1 VNTSS
6 ALRRLSWVLV
16 AVIAVAATFVVA
28 PRHALGASVLSG
40 FTDTRFARGF
50 GGRLTT
56 MTFASDGRL
65 FVSEKQGSVRIV
77 QNGVLLSRPYLTV
90 ATNTDGE
97 KGLKSLVFDP
107 AYASNRYVYVY
118 YTDAT
123 TLLNK
128 VSRFTTRS
136 DDPGLADPASE
147 VVLVSGIASGIFHS
161 GGALA
166 FGADGKLYISTGDA
180 SYSPNGQNLGN
191 LNGKILRINRDGTI
205 PSDNPFVGQSGKRAE
220 IWAYGLRNPYTFAF
234 NAGGRLFINDVGNAT
249 WEEINEGAR
258 GANYGWPT
266 CEGACNTPGF
276 VDPIYAY
283 NHADGPGKSITGA
296 VFYYGSMFPAGYSGD
311 YFFGDY
317 VGNYI
322 KRYDVET
329 GQVSTFATDT
339 LYPVDLDI
347 GPDGALYYLS
357 VENREIHR
365 IAYGNSPPPP
375 PPPDGNLLQNAGFE
389 NTGTGW
395 LAPWQFAVRSPAVG
409 AAVRDT
415 AGPAAGTAAL
425 RMDIGT
431 PSSDWYVQLRQPN
444 VPLAAGDTH
453 TLSFDARASSPR
465 SVRVAFQQNVAPYA
479 KEFQQS
485 FAITTGWT
493 RYSATFSL
501 ATADPSSLFNIN
513 VGDTQGSVWLDNVT
527 LTAAA
532 DLGQPPVATI
542 SQPAANTRYRTGD
555 VITFAGSAS
564 DPEDGPLP
572 ASALTWE
579 VMFHHDTHTH
589 PFIEPF
595 SGATGGTFT
604 IPDTGESSANV
615 WYRIHL
621 TATDS
626 DGNKHE
632 VTRDILPL
640 TAQLTLAT
648 VPTGLGLT
656 LDGAPVTAP
665 YTFTGVVGFRR
676 EVSAPATQTI
686 GGVGY
691 RFRSWSDGG
700 AATHSI
706 ATPATNQTLTAVY
719 DRIDPSANS
728 IVNPGFEKTGSGWLS
743 PWRLNVRSPAKAAAV
758 QATKQVAVGKAA
770 LRVDVSAA
778 AQDWSVQ
785 ILQPGLPVDAG
796 VQHTLSFWA
805 RASSGRTIRIAFQQ
819 NSSPYKVYFQHSLQI
834 TKYWARYTVRFTP
847 TVGDPIAM
855 LNFNL
860 GAKTGSIWLDEVSLT
875 R

>member
-1 VNTSS
+1 
-6 ALRRLSWVLV
+6 LSLV
-16 AVIAVAATFVVA
+16 ALITVAGTSMAA
-28 PRHALGASVLSG
+28 PRQVFGATVPAG
-40 FTDTRFARGF
+40 FTDTRFASGF

-56 MTFASDGRL
+56 MTFAPDGRL

-77 QNGVLLSRPYLTV
+77 QNGTLLSRPYLTV
-90 ATNTDGE
+90 ATNTDSE

-107 AYASNRYVYVY
+107 AYATNRFVYVY
-118 YTDAT
+118 YTDAA

-147 VVLVSGIASGIFHS
+147 LVLVSGIASGIYHS

-166 FGADGKLYISTGDA
+166 FGSDGKLYISTGDA

-205 PSDNPFVGQSGKRAE
+205 PTDNPFVGQSGKRAE

-234 NAGGRLFINDVGNAT
+234 NNAGRLFINDVGNAT
-249 WEEINEGAR
+249 WEELNDGAR

-296 VFYYGSMFPAGYSGD
+296 VFYYGSNFPAAYSGD

-322 KRYDVET
+322 KRYDIET
-329 GQVSTFATDT
+329 GQVSGFATDA

-357 VENREIHR
+357 VENREVHR
-365 IAYGNSPPPP
+365 IAYGGSPPPP
-375 PPPDGNLLQNAGFE
+375 PPPDGNLLQNGGFE
-389 NTGTGW
+389 NTGAAW
-395 LAPWQFAVRSPAVG
+395 LAPWQFAVRSPAVATVARDTAAPPTG
-409 AAVRDT
+409 AAAVRV
-415 AGPAAGTAAL
+415 
-425 RMDIGT
+425 DIQTSGL
-431 PSSDWYVQLRQPN
+431 DWYVQLRQPN
-444 VPLAAGDTH
+444 VPLAAGATH
-453 TLSFDARASSPR
+453 TLSFDARGSAPR
-465 SVRVAFQQNVAPYA
+465 NIRVAFQQNVSPYA
-479 KEFQQS
+479 VEFKQT
-485 FAITTGWT
+485 FAITAAWQHYTVDFT
-493 RYSATFSL
+493 L
-501 ATADPSSLFNIN
+501 AAGDPQSLFNIN
-513 VGDTQGSVWLDNVT
+513 VGDTAGSVWLDNVT
-527 LTAAA
+527 LLA
-532 DLGQPPVATI
+532 DSNVGQPPVATI
-542 SQPAANTRYRTGD
+542 SAPAANTRYRAGD
-555 VITFAGSAS
+555 VVTFSGSAS

-589 PFIEPF
+589 PYVEPF
-595 SGATGGTFT
+595 SGANGGTFT
-604 IPDTGESSANV
+604 WADTGEASANV

-626 DGNKHE
+626 DGNQHE
-632 VTRDILPL
+632 VTRDVLPL
-640 TAQLTLAT
+640 TAQVTLAT
-648 VPTGLGLT
+648 TPAGLGLA

-676 EVSAPATQTI
+676 EISAPPNQSL
-686 GGVGY
+686 GGVSY

-706 ATPATNQTLTAVY
+706 ATPATNQTLTATY
-719 DRIDPSANS
+719 DRIDPSANV
-728 IVNPGFEKTGSGWLS
+728 IVNPGFEKTGSTWLS
-743 PWRLNVRSPAKAAAV
+743 PWRLSVRSPAAATATRV
-758 QATKQVAVGKAA
+758 TKQEAVGAA
-770 LRVDVSAA
+770 SLLVNVSSA

-785 ILQPGLPVDAG
+785 ILQPQLPLDAG

-805 RASSGRTIRIAFQQ
+805 RASSGRTIRVAFQQ
-819 NSSPYKVYFQHSLQI
+819 NSSPYKVYFQTSVQI
-834 TKYWARYTVRFTP
+834 GTNWVRYTVRFTP
-847 TVGDPIAM
+847 TVSDPIAM
-855 LNFNL
+855 FNFNL
-860 GAKTGSIWLDEVSLT
+860 GAQTGKIWLDEVSLT